1 MINPMDLSGK
11 HIVVT
16 GASSGLGRATCV
28 YLSELGATI
37 SLIARREDKLNET
50 IAQMSGQCHKAFPYD
65 VTDIEGIEKLVKRV
79 VEENGKIDGYVHAAG
94 IGTVKPASL
103 TKYDFILEMM
113 NIHLFSFVEFVRIIT
128 KKKNSND
135 GGSIVAVSS
144 AGSRMSDKGKLAYA
158 STKGSLDS
166 AVRSLAI
173 ELGEMRKIRA
183 NTVNPGWIKTDMYYS
198 YIEEFGQE
206 KMDELLRMYALG
218 AAEPGEVASVIG
230 FLLSDASKKITGQN
244 IFVDSGWSIHG

>member
-1 MINPMDLSGK
+1 MINPMNLSGK

-16 GASSGLGRATCV
+16 GASSGLGKATCL

-37 SLIARREDKLNET
+37 SLVARREDRMAET
-50 IAQMSGQCHKAFPYD
+50 IAQMNGQNHKAFSYD
-65 VTDIEGIEKLVKRV
+65 LTNIEGVEDLVNGIV
-79 VEENGKIDGYVHAAG
+79 AVNGKIDGYVHSAG

-103 TKYDFILEMM
+103 TKYDFMLEMM
-113 NIHLFSFVEFVRIIT
+113 SIHLFSFVEFVRIIS

-144 AGSRMSDKGKLAYA
+144 ASSRMSDKGKLAYA

-173 ELGEMRKIRA
+173 ELGEMRSIRA
-183 NTVNPGWIKTDMYYS
+183 NTVNPGWIKTDMYYD
-198 YIEEFGQE
+198 YIKEFGQE

-218 AAEPGEVASVIG
+218 AAEPEEVASVIA
-230 FLLSDASKKITGQN
+230 FLMSDASKKITGQN
-244 IFVDSGWSIHG
+244 IFVDSGWSVHG